1 METSEIHEVFLM
13 SSDPDFAE
21 LMNESGFPL
30 LRVWEWGS
38 LDLAGHY
45 EHPVKKEAPP
55 PLCPCISPMTLGPG
69 PHSQASAST

>member
-45 EHPVKKEAPP
+45 EHPVKKEAPT
-55 PLCPCISPMTLGPG
+55 PLPLHFTHDSGPW
-69 PHSQASAST
+69 AS

>member
-13 SSDPDFAE
+13 SPDPDFAE

-45 EHPVKKEAPP
+45 EHPVKKEAPHP
-55 PLCPCISPMTLGPG
+55 FTPAFHP
-69 PHSQASAST
+69 